1 MTHDPAAHVAKL
13 RDAIHAH
20 VVGQNDAVDELLVA
34 LLAGGHVLLE
44 GVPGVAKTLLAR
56 TLAGVL
62 GLQFRRAQFTPDLM
76 PADILGTNVFDLN
89 TRQFT
94 LHPGPV
100 FTQVLLA
107 DEINR
112 TPPKT
117 QAALLEA
124 MEERQVTVDG
134 VTWPMPRPFL
144 VIATQNPIEYEGTFA
159 LPEAQLDR
167 FMLRLRMGYPA
178 PLEEMR
184 ILDAQRQVHPLDALE
199 VVTSVDELLAMQAA
213 VRQVYVD
220 PAIAD
225 YIVRLV
231 GATRAHPDVYLGASP
246 RGSIALY
253 RAGQALAALL
263 GREYVIPDDIK
274 ALAEP
279 ALAHRLII
287 RTAAS
292 VRDVDPGAIVRQIV
306 DALPVEQRALAPD
319 GGAPRRA

>member
-124 MEERQVTVDG
+124 MEERQVTIDG
-134 VTWPMPRPFL
+134 VTHPLPSPFL
-144 VIATQNPIEYEGTFA
+144 VLATQNPLDHEGTWP

-167 FMLRLRMGYPA
+167 FLIKVKLGYPSEQEEVDIYARFLDGRLSLSHAGA
-178 PLEEMR
+178 P
-184 ILDAQRQVHPLDALE
+184 PLAAAI
-199 VVTSVDELLAMQAA
+199 TADELAALQAA
-213 VRQVYVD
+213 ARSRHVAPPLLQYLR
-220 PAIAD
+220 AIVA
-225 YIVRLV
+225 
-231 GATRAHPDVYLGASP
+231 ATRASEQLVYGASP
-246 RGSIALY
+246 RA
-253 RAGQALAALL
+253 ALALL
-263 GREYVIPDDIK
+263 AAARAWATLCGRAFVTPDDFK
-274 ALAEP
+274 RMAAPTLR
-279 ALAHRLII
+279 HRLRVTPEAELDGTDSDAVI
-287 RTAAS
+287 RGVLDT
-292 VRDVDPGAIVRQIV
+292 VGV
-306 DALPVEQRALAPD
+306 
-319 GGAPRRA
+319 PR